1 MKTFKTG
8 ATMSR
13 PALVLAFVLTA
24 SPLTAQGFH
33 AGPLLMVVREPGY
46 YGTDPEWAATIGVT
60 LQGLERDANRRID
73 VRYVVCCD
81 VPMLQMS
88 VLYAKM
94 FNEDA
99 YGTVGP
105 AANYVYADGRHWGLL
120 GAEAGLGVEMRRSE
134 TRVIALE
141 FGYSIIFP
149 FAFDSWYGFDDSDTV
164 HGLTV
169 RLIYRRS

>member
-1 MKTFKTG
+1 
-8 ATMSR
+8 MSR
-13 PALVLAFVLTA
+13 PALVLAFVFTA

-33 AGPLLMVVREPGY
+33 AGPLLRLVRWPGY
-46 YGTDPEWAATIGVT
+46 TTITQTEWAAAVGLTF
-60 LQGLERDANRRID
+60 QGLERDANRRID

-81 VPMLQMS
+81 VPRLQMS

-99 YGTVGP
+99 YGTLGP
-105 AANYVYADGRHWGLL
+105 AASYVYFDGQHVGLL
-120 GAEAGLGVEMRRSE
+120 GAEAALGVEMRRSE

-141 FGYSIIFP
+141 FGYSFIFP
-149 FAFDSWYGFDDSDTV
+149 FAFDSWYGFDESDTV

>member
-13 PALVLAFVLTA
+13 PALVLASVFAA
-24 SPLTAQGFH
+24 SPVTAQGFH
-33 AGPLLMVVREPGY
+33 AGPLLMLVREPDY
-46 YGTDPEWAATIGVT
+46 YRTHTEWAAAVGVT
-60 LQGLERDANRRID
+60 FQGLERGANRRID
-73 VRYVVCCD
+73 VRYIVCCY
-81 VPMLQMS
+81 VPMLQIS

-105 AANYVYADGRHWGLL
+105 AASYVYADGQHVGLL
-120 GAEAGLGVEMRRSE
+120 GAEAGLGVEMRRAE

-141 FGYSIIFP
+141 FGYNFILR
-149 FAFDSWYGFDDSDTV
+149 FAFEESETV

-169 RLIYRRS
+169 RLIYR

>member
-1 MKTFKTG
+1 MPTEGSTC
-8 ATMSR
+8 ATSSV
-13 PALVLAFVLTA
+13 AT
-24 SPLTAQGFH
+24 SPCS
-33 AGPLLMVVREPGY
+33 MV
-46 YGTDPEWAATIGVT
+46 
-60 LQGLERDANRRID
+60 
-73 VRYVVCCD
+73 
-81 VPMLQMS
+81 S

-105 AANYVYADGRHWGLL
+105 AASYSFADGQHLGLL

-141 FGYSIIFP
+141 FRYSIIFP
-149 FAFDSWYGFDDSDTV
+149 FAYDSWYGFEESETV

-169 RLIYRRS
+169 GLIYRRS

>member
-33 AGPLLMVVREPGY
+33 AGPLLMVAREASY
-46 YGTDPEWAATIGVT
+46 FGTDTEWATTVGVT
-60 LQGLERDANRRID
+60 LQGLDRDANHRID
-73 VRYVVCCD
+73 VRYIVCCAH
-81 VPMLQMS
+81 PMLQMS

-105 AANYVYADGRHWGLL
+105 AASYSFADGQHLGLL
-120 GAEAGLGVEMRRSE
+120 GAEAGVGVETGRSE
-134 TRVIALE
+134 TRVVALE

-149 FAFDSWYGFDDSDTV
+149 FVYDSWYGFEESETV

-169 RLIYRRS
+169 RLIYRR

>member
-1 MKTFKTG
+1 MKTFKTR

-13 PALVLAFVLTA
+13 PALVLAFVFTA

-33 AGPLLMVVREPGY
+33 AGPLLLMVREAGY
-46 YGTDPEWAATIGVT
+46 RTDPEWAAAVGVT
-60 LQGLERDANRRID
+60 FQGLGRDANRRID
-73 VRYVVCCD
+73 VRCVVCCD
-81 VPMLQMS
+81 VPMFQMS

-105 AANYVYADGRHWGLL
+105 AASYAYAYGQHWGLL

-149 FAFDSWYGFDDSDTV
+149 FVFDSWYGIEESDTV
-164 HGLTV
+164 HGLTI

>member
-1 MKTFKTG
+1 
-8 ATMSR
+8 MSR
-13 PALVLAFVLTA
+13 PALVLAFALTA
-24 SPLTAQGFH
+24 SPLSAQGFH
-33 AGPLLMVVREPGY
+33 AGRLLRFVRWPDY
-46 YGTDPEWAATIGVT
+46 TTFHTEWAAAVGVT
-60 LQGLERDANRRID
+60 FQGLERDANRRVD

-81 VPMLQMS
+81 APLLQMS

-105 AANYVYADGRHWGLL
+105 AASYTFHDDQHVGLL
-120 GAEAGLGVEMRRSE
+120 GVEAGLGVEMRRSE

-141 FGYSIIFP
+141 FGYNFNFP
-149 FAFDSWYGFDDSDTV
+149 FAFDNWYGFRENETV